1 MPSFFLGSI
10 LLLASAQLALAATL
24 EVTVGGTGILAY
36 NPPFVNASVGDVVTF
51 TFHQKNHTVTQSS
64 FDSPCSPLANGFDS
78 GFMPVG
84 ADQTTDFPVAQL
96 TVGQTTPI
104 WVYCRQT
111 GHCQSGM
118 VFAINPG
125 EKLAAFKA
133 AATAGA
139 PSPSLTS
146 TSTSTSAPS
155 PSATIPIS
163 TDHRI
168 TVGGPGGVIAFSP
181 ANITAQVGDTITFV
195 FQQKNHTATA
205 SSFGAPCVDLLSST
219 AQAGFDSGFMP
230 VAADATTFP
239 TYTVQVNNTT
249 PIWAFCRQTGH
260 CGQGM
265 VFAANAVESSSK
277 SFEAFQALAQQLNG
291 TSTTSSSS
299 PYPSTSSA
307 WKPVVGFSSM
317 AVVLVLSAAA
327 FLL

>member
-1 MPSFFLGSI
+1 MLNFALGSI
-10 LLLASAQLALAATL
+10 LLLASAQLSLTATIQ
-24 EVTVGGTGILAY
+24 VTVGGTGILAY
-36 NPPFVNASVGDVVTF
+36 NPPFVNASVGDVVQF

-64 FDSPCSPLANGFDS
+64 FASPCSPLAGGFDS

-84 ADQTTDFPVAQL
+84 PDQTSNFPVAQL

-125 EKLAAFKA
+125 NKLAAFQA
-133 AATAGA
+133 AATAGS
-139 PSPSLTS
+139 PSPSL

-155 PSATIPIS
+155 PSATIPTS

-195 FQQKNHTATA
+195 FQQKNHTVTA

-219 AQAGFDSGFMP
+219 GQAGFDSGFMP

-277 SFEAFQALAQQLNG
+277 SFETFQALAKQLNG
-291 TSTTSSSS
+291 TSTISSSS
-299 PYPSTSSA
+299 PYPTSAA
-307 WKPVVGFSSM
+307 WKPVVGSSSM
-317 AVVLVLSAAA
+317 AVVLVLSAAV